1 MDSGALWK
9 VAFSDMRGA
18 ARRDV
23 CKKRLSLDVVMC
35 SLSCELPFT
44 CLNLRQK

>member
-9 VAFSDMRGA
+9 VTFSDMRGA
-18 ARRDV
+18 AWRDV
-23 CKKRLSLDVVMC
+23 CKERLLYVIMC